1 MRDYYPLLSH
11 IVAGLDSNTGESR
24 RALYGRART
33 MLCEQLRKQ
42 EPPLSDAEITRERLS
57 LEAAIRKFEAD
68 AIRRPRKEPPAD
80 AIVVPESEIPAGL
93 ASALPPAD
101 AEPKSAPMTRPT
113 SPDPQSEP
121 PRKQI
126 AELAL
131 LAQVAGA
138 REGRIR
144 RPTGSPRN
152 NSVGLAGQQGPAV
165 QRAPLPQ
172 AQRPAIPQDLLTD
185 LMGTGQGVR
194 LEQNSDA
201 RPRPR
206 KHSLP
211 DAPRPKDSMTPLLC
225 VLYFVLGF
233 AQLIAFFAGLQTEFG
248 FGGVASIGIFMLL
261 YLTGSLGSIPLAVVA
276 FYGAWHGWQWPIW
289 GAGLLA
295 FSFVTLSF
303 ALLGIGGFYSFFNRR
318 KSPPIVRAIRALMQS
333 RRWRERV
340 RRWRAAWARF
350 FWNYPRAPGIRVRRP
365 NARR

>member
-1 MRDYYPLLSH
+1 MRDYYPLLSR

-80 AIVVPESEIPAGL
+80 AIVVPENEIAAGL
-93 ASALPPAD
+93 ASALPPGN
-101 AEPKSAPMTRPT
+101 AEPKSAPMTRSTPL
-113 SPDPQSEP
+113 DPPSER

-131 LAQVAGA
+131 LAQVVGA
-138 REGRIR
+138 REGQIR
-144 RPTGSPRN
+144 RPTGSRS
-152 NSVGLAGQQGPAV
+152 NSVGMAGQQRPAV
-165 QRAPLPQ
+165 QPQ
-172 AQRPAIPQDLLTD
+172 AQRAAIPQDLLTD
-185 LMGTGQGVR
+185 LMETRQGVR

-211 DAPRPKDSMTPLLC
+211 DAPRPKDFMTPLLC

-248 FGGVASIGIFMLL
+248 LGGVASIGIFMLL

-318 KSPPIVRAIRALMQS
+318 KSPPIVRAIRALMES

-350 FWNYPRAPGIRVRRP
+350 LWNYPKAPGIRVRRP